1 MGKGSYDEIGHSVD
15 PHQQLKFTVAV
26 IASQVVG
33 FLMIILGGSWMGS
46 YHGGYGW
53 DIATVFNY
61 HPLFMTMGMIFLY
74 GDGKLFLSCLKTWAK
89 KLPTSIIPIC
99 EFRTLDFSLHFYAP
113 IFLWIFPP
121 IYLDPDP
128 LTIGFIN
135 TVIYFNSFKQHNIP
149 I

>member
-74 GDGKLFLSCLKTWAK
+74 GDGKLFLACLKTWAK

-99 EFRTLDFSLHFYAP
+99 GK
-113 IFLWIFPP
+113 IFL
-121 IYLDPDP
+121 L
-128 LTIGFIN
+128 
-135 TVIYFNSFKQHNIP
+135 
-149 I
+149 